1 MFLITGVMFKATEGN
16 PLGLDSKDYF
26 IKKNELENSIF
37 LKNIATEEDI
47 FVSKSDFS
55 DYFDV
60 VN

>member
-1 MFLITGVMFKATEGN
+1 MFSVKPEN
-16 PLGLDSKDYF
+16 PLGLNPKDRF

-37 LKNIATEEDI
+37 LKNIATDEDV
-47 FVSKSDFS
+47 FVAKSDFS

>member
-1 MFLITGVMFKATEGN
+1 MFKVMSGN
-16 PLGLDSKDYF
+16 PLCLNPKDRF

-37 LKNIATEEDI
+37 LTNLETGEDVFI
-47 FVSKSDFS
+47 SKADFS

>member
-1 MFLITGVMFKATEGN
+1 MFKATEGN
-16 PLGLDSKDYF
+16 PLGLDPKDCF

-37 LKNIATEEDI
+37 LKNIATEENV
-47 FVSKSDFS
+47 FVAKSDFS

>member
-1 MFLITGVMFKATEGN
+1 MFKATEGN

-47 FVSKSDFS
+47 FVAKSDFS

>member
-1 MFLITGVMFKATEGN
+1 MFKATEGN
-16 PLGLDSKDYF
+16 PLGLDPKDCF

-37 LKNIATEEDI
+37 LKNIATDEDV
-47 FVSKSDFS
+47 FVVKSDFS